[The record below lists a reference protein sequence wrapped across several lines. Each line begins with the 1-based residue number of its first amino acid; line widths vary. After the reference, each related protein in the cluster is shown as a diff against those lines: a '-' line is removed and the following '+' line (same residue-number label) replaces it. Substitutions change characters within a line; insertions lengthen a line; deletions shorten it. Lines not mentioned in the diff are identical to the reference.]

1 MPAPT
6 LESVR
11 TATQTLSRLTAY
23 LRDKPDPKEAFALV
37 TPLLDEYT
45 GIPVQFGD
53 ILRAFAR
60 SLLENPDTPRSREV
74 SVLVDE
80 LRAAAWEQSD
90 QHTLHYS
97 LDHVRALIDSAAE
110 TRPGAQSAGK

>member
-1 MPAPT
+1 MLAPT

-11 TATQTLSRLTAY
+11 TVTQTLSRLTAY
-23 LRDKPDPKEAFALV
+23 LRDKPDPQEAFALV
-37 TPLLDEYT
+37 APLLDEYT

-60 SLLENPDTPRSREV
+60 SLLEHPDAPRSREV

-97 LDHVRALIDSAAE
+97 LDHVRALIDSAPQ
-110 TRPGAQSAGK
+110 TRPEDGECR

>member
-6 LESVR
+6 LDAIR
-11 TATQTLSRLTAY
+11 TVTETLSRLTAY
-23 LRDKPDPKEAFALV
+23 LRDKPDPQEAFALV
-37 TPLLDEYT
+37 APLLDECT

-60 SLLENPDTPRSREV
+60 SLQEHPGTPRSRDV

-97 LDHVRALIDSAAE
+97 LDHVRALIDNAPE
-110 TRPGAQSAGK
+110 TKPEGGECR